1 MLDLTIVYHIK
12 EIVNLTMA
20 KWSKDMIQDVKIEYV
35 VQVNVLVC
43 RTSWLKDRYIYFVLY
58 INFY

>member
-1 MLDLTIVYHIK
+1 LLDLTIVYHIK

-43 RTSWLKDRYIYFVLY
+43 RTS
-58 INFY
+58 

>member
-1 MLDLTIVYHIK
+1 LLDLTIVYHIK